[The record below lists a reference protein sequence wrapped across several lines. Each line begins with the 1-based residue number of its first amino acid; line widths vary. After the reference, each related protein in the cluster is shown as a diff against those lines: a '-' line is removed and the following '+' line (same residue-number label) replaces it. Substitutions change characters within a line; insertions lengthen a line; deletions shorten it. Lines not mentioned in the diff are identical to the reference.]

1 MGSIIIALPRLEEAN
16 KIASM
21 IRGRGMPYDL
31 SILSTG
37 SEVLRVA
44 NDRDFGVV
52 ICYKKLRDMG
62 YLELSEMLPKYF
74 GMIVITKDSTLE
86 VVSDSMVKLMVPF
99 KSSDLLNTIDMIS
112 EGFNYKPRKKK
123 ATGGRSVSD
132 QKIIDEAKALLMERN
147 GLSEPEA
154 FRYIQKNSMDYG
166 RKLTES
172 AMMVLTMFNQD

>member
-1 MGSIIIALPRLEEAN
+1 MGSILIALPRLEEAN

-37 SEVLRVA
+37 AEVLRTA

-52 ICYKKLRDMG
+52 ICYKNLRDMG
-62 YLELSEMLPKYF
+62 YLELSEMLPRYF

-86 VVSDSMVKLMVPF
+86 VVSDSMVKLVVPF
-99 KSSDLLNTIDMIS
+99 KSSDLLNTIDMLA
-112 EGFNYKPRKKK
+112 EGFDLRPKKKK
-123 ATGGRSVSD
+123 AVGGRSVSD
-132 QKIIDEAKALLMERN
+132 QKLIDEAKALLMDRN

-166 RKLTES
+166 RKLVES
-172 AMMVLTMFNQD
+172 AMMILTMFNQD